1 MSSPE
6 NMRRQLLGVDW
17 MDDRGG
23 ALRISAGPL
32 ALSIPATVCKIA
44 LCAGLAWLVAWVPR
58 WEGLSEAGHT
68 ALFITTLAATLW
80 VSEAIPTFATGLV
93 VIALSVALLGDPH
106 GAFAAGD
113 PRVWESF
120 ISPWGSPLLWLFM
133 GGFALAAA
141 ASKTGLDRAAAVAV
155 LGRVG
160 KRPAAV
166 VAGVLGI
173 SFISS
178 MFMSNTATCAMVT
191 VMITPLVTRLG
202 GDPVGRALVL
212 AACVGANL
220 GGMATIIGTP
230 PNAIAAGALAKLGAP
245 VSFGA
250 WVSSAAPP
258 ALVLA
263 IIAWGWLVLRY
274 RPLVASLD
282 VAALLAQPDAAPGEA
297 PPRWHRVVVGLSITA
312 AIALW
317 MTGSWHDIPAEVVAI
332 MPMALFAALGILDE
346 RDVREMSWDVLLLL
360 AGGLTLGVVVAK
372 TGLATWLLSTLPLG
386 ALGPQAL
393 AFAVAFAAC
402 GLSNFMSNTAAAN
415 ILVPIAAAMAA
426 VGEPAALVIPVA
438 LGTSGAMCLPVSTP
452 PNAIAY
458 GTGLITTRDLLEI
471 GLLLG
476 LLTPLLSVLWIW
488 TI

>member
-1 MSSPE
+1 V
-6 NMRRQLLGVDW
+6 VD
-17 MDDRGG
+17 DEVDARAG
-23 ALRISAGPL
+23 AWRIYAGPL
-32 ALSIPATVCKIA
+32 RLNIPVTALKVA
-44 LCAGLAWLVAWVPR
+44 LCVALAALIAWAPS
-58 WEGLSEAGHT
+58 WDGLSEPGVR
-68 ALFITTLAATLW
+68 ALFITTLSAALW
-80 VSEAIPTFATGLV
+80 ITEAIPTFATGLV
-93 VIALSVALLGDPH
+93 VIALAIALLGDPA

-160 KRPAAV
+160 TRPAAV

-202 GDPVGRALVL
+202 PDPVGRALVL
-212 AACVGANL
+212 AAAVGANL

-263 IIAWGWLVLRY
+263 VIAWGWLVLRY

-282 VAALLAQPDAAPGEA
+282 VAALLAQVSEGAEARPAAP
-297 PPRWHRVVVGLSITA
+297 RWQRVVVGVSLAA

-317 MTGSWHDIPAEVVAI
+317 MTGSWHDIPAEVIAI

-372 TGLATWLLSTLPLG
+372 TGLATWLLSMLPLD

-415 ILVPIAAAMAA
+415 ILVPIAAALAA

-488 TI
+488 RPWGA

>member
-1 MSSPE
+1 
-6 NMRRQLLGVDW
+6 
-17 MDDRGG
+17 
-23 ALRISAGPL
+23 
-32 ALSIPATVCKIA
+32 
-44 LCAGLAWLVAWVPR
+44 
-58 WEGLSEAGHT
+58 
-68 ALFITTLAATLW
+68 
-80 VSEAIPTFATGLV
+80 
-93 VIALSVALLGDPH
+93 
-106 GAFAAGD
+106 
-113 PRVWESF
+113 
-120 ISPWGSPLLWLFM
+120 
-133 GGFALAAA
+133 
-141 ASKTGLDRAAAVAV
+141 
-155 LGRVG
+155 
-160 KRPAAV
+160 
-166 VAGVLGI
+166 
-173 SFISS
+173 
-178 MFMSNTATCAMVT
+178 
-191 VMITPLVTRLG
+191 MITPLVTRLG
-202 GDPVGRALVL
+202 PDPVGRALVL
-212 AACVGANL
+212 AAAVGANL

-263 IIAWGWLVLRY
+263 VIAWGWLVLRY

-282 VAALLAQPDAAPGEA
+282 VAALLAQVSEGAEARPAAP
-297 PPRWHRVVVGLSITA
+297 RWQRVVVGVSLAA

-317 MTGSWHDIPAEVVAI
+317 MTGSWHDIPAEVIAI

-372 TGLATWLLSTLPLG
+372 TGLATWLLSMLPLD

-415 ILVPIAAAMAA
+415 ILVPIAAALAA

-488 TI
+488 RPWGA